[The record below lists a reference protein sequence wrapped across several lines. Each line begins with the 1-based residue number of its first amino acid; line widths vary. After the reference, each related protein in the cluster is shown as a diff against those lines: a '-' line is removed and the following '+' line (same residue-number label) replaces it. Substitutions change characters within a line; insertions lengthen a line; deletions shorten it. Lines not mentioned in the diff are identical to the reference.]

1 MLALVG
7 TVLAVLVAAGV
18 ALVVLGLAASAER
31 RWRVGAIQVVAGL
44 ALMFV
49 AQVVLAGAAHSLI
62 GPGALTNDISPDI
75 RARVLAESISGLMN
89 VAALGVPA
97 GLLGGILLAW
107 RRRVRAK
114 AR

>member
-1 MLALVG
+1 MLVLVG
-7 TVLAVLVAAGV
+7 TVLAVLVAVGV

-31 RWRVGAIQVVAGL
+31 RWRVGAIHVVAGL

-49 AQVVLAGAAHSLI
+49 AQVGLAGAAHQLI
-62 GPGALTNDISPDI
+62 GPGALTKDISPDI

-89 VAALGVPA
+89 VAAFGVPA
-97 GLLGGILLAW
+97 GLFGGILLAW